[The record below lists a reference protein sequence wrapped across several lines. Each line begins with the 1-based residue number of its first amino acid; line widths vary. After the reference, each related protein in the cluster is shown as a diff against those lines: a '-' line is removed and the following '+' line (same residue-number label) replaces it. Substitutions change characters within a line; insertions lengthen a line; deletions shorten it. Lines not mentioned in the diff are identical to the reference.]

1 MPLDPKRYPILIV
14 DDEQD
19 NLDAFRFNFRKTFD
33 ILTATN
39 GPEALALL
47 EGRDVAVVV
56 TDQRMPKMTGIE
68 LLREVKQRHPE
79 TVGIILTAFTD
90 VDVLVEAINL
100 GQVYRYITKPWDAK
114 EVRGVLQYAMER
126 YHLTLEN
133 KRLSAQLAEYTGY
146 LNQELHG
153 KFDFGNII
161 GDSAALREVL
171 GKVEQVAPT
180 ASTVLLRGETGTGK
194 ELVAHAIHINS
205 PREHK
210 PFVRVNCAALAPG
223 VLESELF
230 GHEKGSFTGA
240 LQRRPG
246 RFELADGGTLFLDE
260 VGDLP
265 MEVQIKLLRTLQER
279 EFERVGGS
287 ETIKVDVRMVS
298 ATNRNLEQMIEDN
311 EFREDLYY
319 RLNVF
324 PINLPPLRD
333 RLDDLPV
340 LVSHFIAK
348 FSRNA
353 GHKAP
358 LASVEALA
366 KLREYTWPGN
376 VRELENIIERAMI
389 LAHGAELN
397 GSHLDFGRRAAPS
410 VSSATSA
417 LSAAS
422 SSPAIPVVQ
431 VPVAAVAPADEG
443 KSLAER
449 LLDSERKEIV
459 AAVDK
464 SRGNIA
470 SAARTLGIN
479 RSTLYYRL
487 RKHGL
492 EHLLPTKIGV
502 GSDEPA
508 PDAGGS
514 GPIGAIGGSGSIG
527 PIGGVGGVGGPSG
540 GAAT

>member
-1 MPLDPKRYPILIV
+1 MTLDVKRYPILVV

-33 ILTATN
+33 ILTATS
-39 GPEALALL
+39 GPEALQILD
-47 EGRDVAVVV
+47 EKEVAVIV
-56 TDQRMPKMTGIE
+56 TDQRMPKMTGVE
-68 LLREVKQRHPE
+68 LLREVKSRQPDA
-79 TVGIILTAFTD
+79 VGIILTAFTD

-114 EVRGVLQYAMER
+114 EVRGVLQYAIER
-126 YHLTLEN
+126 FDLQREN
-133 KRLSAQLAEYTGY
+133 KRLAARLAAYTGY
-146 LNQELHG
+146 LNQQIHG
-153 KFDFGNII
+153 EFDFGNII
-161 GDSAALREVL
+161 GDSGPLREVL
-171 GKVEQVAPT
+171 SKVEQVAPT
-180 ASTVLLRGETGTGK
+180 SSTVLLRGETGTGK

-205 PREHK
+205 PREEK
-210 PFVRVNCAALAPG
+210 PFVRVNCASLAPG
-223 VLESELF
+223 ILESELF

-240 LQRRPG
+240 VARRAG

-279 EFERVGGS
+279 EFERVGGA
-287 ETIKVDVRMVS
+287 ETIKVDVRVVS
-298 ATNRNLEQMIEDN
+298 ATNRNLEKMIEEG

-340 LVSHFIAK
+340 LVAHFVAK
-348 FSRNA
+348 FARSM
-353 GHKAP
+353 G
-358 LASVEALA
+358 ASPSAASPEAIQ
-366 KLREYTWPGN
+366 KLREYNWPGN
-376 VRELENIIERAMI
+376 VRELENIIERATI
-389 LAHGAELN
+389 LAK
-397 GSHLDFGRRAAPS
+397 GSPLAAQHLDFGRRAQP
-410 VSSATSA
+410 
-417 LSAAS
+417 S
-422 SSPAIPVVQ
+422 SSGPTQSGPVPVV
-431 VPVAAVAPADEG
+431 AVAPAAAEDG

-449 LLDSERKEIV
+449 LLDSERKEII
-459 AAVDK
+459 AAVEK

-502 GSDEPA
+502 GVDEPA
-508 PDAGGS
+508 PAPAGS
-514 GPIGAIGGSGSIG
+514 EP
-527 PIGGVGGVGGPSG
+527 PPS
-540 GAAT
+540 T

>member
-1 MPLDPKRYPILIV
+1 VSLDVKRYPILVV

-33 ILTATN
+33 IVTAS
-39 GPEALALL
+39 GGAEALEIL
-47 EGRDVAVVV
+47 EGKEVAVVV
-56 TDQRMPKMTGIE
+56 TDQRMPRMTGVE
-68 LLREVKQRHPE
+68 LLREVRVRQPDA
-79 TVGIILTAFTD
+79 VGIILTAFTD
-90 VDVLVEAINL
+90 VDVLIEAINL

-114 EVRGVLQYAMER
+114 EVRGVLQYAIER
-126 YHLTLEN
+126 FHLQRDN
-133 KRLSAQLAEYTGY
+133 RRLSAQLAEYTGY
-146 LNQELHG
+146 LNQQLHG
-153 KFDFGNII
+153 EFDFGNII
-161 GDSAALREVL
+161 GDSAPLRDVL
-171 GKVEQVAPT
+171 DKVEQVAPT
-180 ASTVLLRGETGTGK
+180 NSTVLLRGETGTGK

-205 PREHK
+205 PREQK

-240 LQRRPG
+240 LARRPG

-287 ETIKVDVRMVS
+287 ETIKVDVRLVS
-298 ATNRNLEQMIEDN
+298 ATNRNLETMIEDG

-333 RLDDLPV
+333 RLDDLAP

-348 FSRNA
+348 FSRQMGVTFA
-353 GHKAP
+353 Q
-358 LASVEALA
+358 ASAEALA
-366 KLREYTWPGN
+366 KLREYNWPGN
-376 VRELENIIERAMI
+376 VRELENIVERAMI
-389 LAHGAELN
+389 LARGAPV
-397 GSHLDFGRRAAPS
+397 SAVHLDFGRHRTTPH
-410 VSSATSA
+410 
-417 LSAAS
+417 
-422 SSPAIPVVQ
+422 
-431 VPVAAVAPADEG
+431 VAPTPHQGTPMPTALADDG

-492 EHLLPTKIGV
+492 EHLLPTKVAV
-502 GSDEPA
+502 GADDPGTGTGDPPPVA
-508 PDAGGS
+508 
-514 GPIGAIGGSGSIG
+514 
-527 PIGGVGGVGGPSG
+527 
-540 GAAT
+540 